1 MKVQHNYNDKE
12 LNVDLID
19 NMLKHQNFINV
30 INFLLNT
37 IYKIMESNQFFL
49 IIIGYFDLFKT
60 WQLLNR
66 VIDWLNDELIH
77 KELSI
82 QQIFVP

>member
-60 WQLLNR
+60 
-66 VIDWLNDELIH
+66 
-77 KELSI
+77 
-82 QQIFVP
+82 